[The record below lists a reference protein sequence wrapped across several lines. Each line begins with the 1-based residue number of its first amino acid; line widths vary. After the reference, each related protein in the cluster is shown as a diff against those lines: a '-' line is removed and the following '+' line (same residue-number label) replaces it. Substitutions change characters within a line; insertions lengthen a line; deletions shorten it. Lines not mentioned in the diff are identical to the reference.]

1 MASGTVVGARQL
13 GLELVQ
19 NAQRGSFTSQERG
32 LPACVVTFQQWPL
45 GSEQAFVKENSK
57 HGVGPTHL
65 SGRQWSKC
73 VQDTAFLAQA
83 IVQSQGEDKKCFVQN
98 RLWCLGKWEQW
109 LSVSMEGLDPDE

>member
-73 VQDTAFLAQA
+73 VQDTALPRSSHCAEPGRGQKVLCSKQA
-83 IVQSQGEDKKCFVQN
+83 
-98 RLWCLGKWEQW
+98 L
-109 LSVSMEGLDPDE
+109 VSW